1 MKQLTVELPGREYDI
16 LIGTGLLEQCGAR
29 LRAVP
34 RAERLAV
41 VTDSNVGPL
50 YLKMVMESLL
60 RAGFTA
66 FSVTFPAGE
75 ASKNIRTLNNLYEG
89 FADGG
94 LTRGDGV
101 VALGGGVTGDMAG
114 FAAATMFRGVDFIQI
129 PTTLLA
135 QVDSSVGGKTA
146 IDLPQG
152 KNLVGAFYQ
161 PKLVLADTG
170 CFATLP
176 NRVLCDGMA
185 EVIKYG
191 MIVDAP
197 FFDFLERL
205 DGIQAAAAHWEEIV
219 YTCCDIKRAVVAEDE
234 RDTGRRG
241 ILNFG
246 HTLGHAYEKAYHY
259 ETYTHGEAVAAGMVK
274 MLELERRKGR
284 PVAALQARLERVLK
298 AFQLPIEI
306 PCTMEDYRAAVGLDK
321 KAQGRCIGVI
331 EVVQPGQAEIVPM
344 EKEALFALLEEKD
357 A

>member
-29 LRAVP
+29 IRAVT

-135 QVDSSVGGKTA
+135 QVDSSVGGKPPSICLRVKIWWVRFISPSWCWRT
-146 IDLPQG
+146 QG
-152 KNLVGAFYQ
+152 VLQRFRNAFC
-161 PKLVLADTG
+161 V
-170 CFATLP
+170 
-176 NRVLCDGMA
+176 M
-185 EVIKYG
+185 E
-191 MIVDAP
+191 
-197 FFDFLERL
+197 
-205 DGIQAAAAHWEEIV
+205 W
-219 YTCCDIKRAVVAEDE
+219 
-234 RDTGRRG
+234 
-241 ILNFG
+241 
-246 HTLGHAYEKAYHY
+246 
-259 ETYTHGEAVAAGMVK
+259 
-274 MLELERRKGR
+274 RK
-284 PVAALQARLERVLK
+284 
-298 AFQLPIEI
+298 
-306 PCTMEDYRAAVGLDK
+306 
-321 KAQGRCIGVI
+321 
-331 EVVQPGQAEIVPM
+331 
-344 EKEALFALLEEKD
+344 
-357 A
+357 

>member
-1 MKQLTVELPGREYDI
+1 MRNLTVELPGRAYDI
-16 LIGTGLLEQCGAR
+16 KIGSGLLGHCGEL
-29 LRAVP
+29 LRPVT

-41 VTDSNVGPL
+41 VTDSNVGSL
-50 YLKMVMESLL
+50 YLKPVMESLL

-75 ASKNIRTLNNLYEG
+75 ASKNIRVLNDLYES
-89 FADGG
+89 FAEGG

-161 PKLVLADTG
+161 PKLVLADTD

-176 NRVLCDGMA
+176 ERVLCDGMA

-191 MIVDAP
+191 MIADAD
-197 FFDFLERL
+197 FFAFLERL
-205 DGIQAAAAHWEEIV
+205 NGIQEAAEHWEQIV
-219 YTCCDIKRAVVAEDE
+219 YTCCNIKRAVVAEDE
-234 RDTGRRG
+234 RDVGRRC

-246 HTLGHAYEKAYHY
+246 HTLGHAYEQAYHY
-259 ETYTHGEAVAAGMVK
+259 ETYTHGEGVAAGMVK
-274 MLELERRKGR
+274 MLELEEKKGR
-284 PVAALQARLERVLK
+284 RTAELKARLEALLER
-298 AFQLPIEI
+298 FSLPAAI
-306 PCTMEDYRAAVGLDK
+306 PCSMDAYRAAVGLDK
-321 KAQGRCIGVI
+321 KAKGKTISVI
-331 EVVQPGQAEIVPM
+331 EVEQLGAAEIVPM
-344 EKEALFALLEEKD
+344 DKEALFALLEESK
-357 A
+357 

>member
-29 LRAVP
+29 IRAVT

-75 ASKNIRTLNNLYEG
+75 ASKNIRTLNNHYEG